1 MIIVKRPADATNLID
16 YEVSS
21 KSIDFDDGELVINLK
36 KKVIDQDGTLLET
49 DDTEFMFDRFIE
61 TL

>member
-36 KKVIDQDGTLLET
+36 KKERDDPVHRDICT
-49 DDTEFMFDRFIE
+49 D
-61 TL
+61 